1 MGISPQR
8 VAVALVFGGM
18 VTGGLYLTQQANGRP
33 LPIAV
38 RPADP
43 PRPVRVEAS
52 PAVLPMPAP
61 RRIVFRQ
68 TTPGEVVMTLQGDE
82 LVVQFVAAPAKASVQ
97 VADVPPEK
105 RHAKP
110 SAHPPRMATPVA
122 TP

>member
-38 RPADP
+38 RPSEP
-43 PRPVRVEAS
+43 PRPARVEAS
-52 PAVLPMPAP
+52 PVVLPMPAP
-61 RRIVFRQ
+61 RRIVFKQ
-68 TTPGEVVMTLQGDE
+68 MTPGEVVMTLQGDE

-97 VADVPPEK
+97 VANEPPNK

-110 SAHPPRMATPVA
+110 AAPPPRVTTPVA